1 VTLFVQFVRARQL
14 KAQSVQRSLEEVAV
28 RQIEIE
34 KESVEIGK
42 LLRPNPHLH
51 PSLTPVYPQLNL
63 ILPQLDPILFQSNLI
78 FTLNYPHFTP
88 TLSNFTPIYPH
99 FDPN

>member
-1 VTLFVQFVRARQL
+1 MFVQFVRARQL

-42 LLRPNPHLH
+42 LL
-51 PSLTPVYPQLNL
+51 
-63 ILPQLDPILFQSNLI
+63 
-78 FTLNYPHFTP
+78 
-88 TLSNFTPIYPH
+88 
-99 FDPN
+99 

>member
-1 VTLFVQFVRARQL
+1 MFVQFVRARQL

-42 LLRPNPHLH
+42 LPK
-51 PSLTPVYPQLNL
+51 L
-63 ILPQLDPILFQSNLI
+63 IPD
-78 FTLNYPHFTP
+78 FTP
-88 TLSNFTPIYPH
+88 TQPELNSS
-99 FDPN
+99 

>member
-1 VTLFVQFVRARQL
+1 MPSRNAKVIRPVTWYGHENNSPDEDDDVHEAEQVFIILFKALTIMFYQIVRARQL

-42 LLRPNPHLH
+42 L
-51 PSLTPVYPQLNL
+51 
-63 ILPQLDPILFQSNLI
+63 
-78 FTLNYPHFTP
+78 
-88 TLSNFTPIYPH
+88 
-99 FDPN
+99 